1 MFYMFKWLSYVGERI
16 SLINDLTGFTHT
28 IDNKYIVPVKNKLSD
43 FYSLNQIPDSNDG
56 FVDNFF
62 SPSQKQD
69 IIYKLDKE
77 HSQTI
82 DYVLKAIPEKYLHQI
97 TKRSIL
103 AEEDLSTIILTTRQ
117 DLPLSFTP
125 KSVNGAI
132 SLEFLMGVQDIC
144 PHNDPSFYTGYFA
157 PLMKVPVSMFSAIY
171 KRDVKNLEELTCF
184 MESLCGEDVDYS
196 RDENVINFLE
206 RQGIRESAL
215 EKVIRDV
222 DSLFVAKYRDEDG
235 DLSYMKVSHNYRA
248 SSSQF
253 FWVNRLREMFPKNVP
268 NPLRVCYNGFDSF
281 SICDG
286 LAVTR
291 SKDAET
297 HQNYSVNDYEEYL
310 HLFQQFKE
318 SIFSKKV
325 SDLPKSLME
334 DLNSINFEEL
344 DDIYLQKLFSRTLF
358 QQASRTQVMQSNI
371 SKLYFSSH
379 MPVFDELVE
388 RAYMNNVPLQDIR
401 TYFSQSSN
409 EYVQNR
415 FFSYFNESYLL
426 NLENFSHFI
435 GVSDI
440 DMNSENVVL
449 SKENSHPIFV
459 DPLLSINVP
468 MHGFSEEVEG
478 LSLSPH
484 HLSSLYFLSS
494 KMNSDYFSLP
504 YDLQEEAYLQMR
516 FTFPMW
522 KQINATKIGAFKLIH
537 EGLNRAQEFASSI
550 RNDVPQ

>member
-1 MFYMFKWLSYVGERI
+1 MFKLLGYVGASI
-16 SLINDLTGFTHT
+16 SLINYFTGFTHF
-28 IDNKYIVPVKNKLSD
+28 IDTKYVIPMKNKFSD

-62 SPSQKQD
+62 SPFQKQD

-77 HSQTI
+77 HSQAIT
-82 DYVLKAIPEKYLHQI
+82 DVLKAIPKKYLHQT

-103 AEEDLSTIILTTRQ
+103 AEEDLSSIILTTRQ

-144 PHNDPSFYTGYFA
+144 PYNDPSFYTGYFA

-196 RDENVINFLE
+196 RDENVISFLE
-206 RQGIRESAL
+206 KQGVKENSLENIIRN
-215 EKVIRDV
+215 I
-222 DSLFVAKYRDEDG
+222 DSLFVAKYRDENE
-235 DLSYMKVSHNYRA
+235 DLAYMKVSRNYRA

-253 FWVNRLREMFPKNVP
+253 FWVNRLRGMFPKDTP

-286 LAVTR
+286 LAVTT
-291 SKDAET
+291 SKDAES
-297 HQNYSVNDYEEYL
+297 HQNYSVKDYKEYL
-310 HLFQQFKE
+310 NLFQKFKE
-318 SIFSKKV
+318 TILSKKV
-325 SDLPKSLME
+325 SNLPKSLME
-334 DLNSINFEEL
+334 DLSSINFEEL
-344 DDIYLQKLFSRTLF
+344 NDIYLQKLFSRTLF
-358 QQASRTQVMQSNI
+358 QQASRTQVMQNNI

-379 MPVFDELVE
+379 MPVIDELVE
-388 RAYMNNVPLQDIR
+388 RAYMNKVPLQDIR
-401 TYFSQSSN
+401 TYFSQASN
-409 EYVQNR
+409 DYVQNR

-426 NLENFSHFI
+426 NLENSSHFM

-440 DMNSENVVL
+440 DMNSENVVI
-449 SKENSHPIFV
+449 SKENNHPVFV

-478 LSLSPH
+478 LSLASH

-504 YDLQEEAYLQMR
+504 YDLSEESYLKMR
-516 FTFPMW
+516 TTFPMW
-522 KQINATKIGAFKLIH
+522 KGINATKIGAFKLIH
-537 EGLNRAQEFASSI
+537 EGLERAQQFTSSI
-550 RNDVPQ
+550 RNGDLE